1 MVEEKEI
8 KKEEIKEKENE
19 EGCLDIYSPKEDSF
33 LLKKAILEEELKGKK
48 CLDMGAGSGIQAEAM
63 FEAGAEEVTSVD
75 INPKVIAE
83 LKKKTHK
90 MLDSCWTRLES
101 DLFVNVDK
109 EKFDFI
115 AFNPPYVPSDEIKWK
130 DTDGGEKGREIT
142 DKFIEQFPS
151 HLNPKGVL
159 LLLITSLND
168 EKEVIEL
175 IESKGFE
182 VECVERQKLFF
193 EELIILRITHKQG

>member
-1 MVEEKEI
+1 MKVKKMVEEKEI
-8 KKEEIKEKENE
+8 KKEEIKEKH
-19 EGCLDIYSPKEDSF
+19 LDMYSPKEDSF
-33 LLKKAILEEELKGKK
+33 LLKKAILEEELKGKN

-75 INPKVIAE
+75 INPKVIEE
-83 LKKKTHK
+83 LNKKRHK
-90 MLDSCWTRLES
+90 LLDSCWTRLES

-115 AFNPPYVPSDEIKWK
+115 AFNPPYVPSEEIKWK

-151 HLNPKGVL
+151 HLNSKGVL

-175 IESKGFE
+175 IESNGFE

-193 EELIILRITHKQG
+193 EELIVLRATYKQD